1 MWVLP
6 PCSSHLLIA
15 DLSLSFSAYY
25 WQEVSATFCLSCLL
39 LANTSYFVSLLP
51 RMWVAPCLSFLLLNL
66 FLISVPELPVCE
78 CPPTFLVLA
87 ACWPLMH
94 CLCSPECE
102 CSLFVL
108 FTICWLSLAVSP
120 TLLTSLWV
128 LPLVC
133 LLSADLSCC
142 LLLGCECCLLFCFNL
157 VAACWPLFYNSAP
170 QDVSTF
176 SHLPR

>member
-1 MWVLP
+1 MQPFVCP
-6 PCSSHLLIA
+6 ACCLLTLLT
-15 DLSLSFSAYY
+15 LSLFFPGC
-25 WQEVSATFCLSCLL
+25 ELL
-39 LANTSYFVSLLP
+39 LACP
-51 RMWVAPCLSFLLLNL
+51 FLLLNL

-176 SHLPR
+176 SHLPQ